1 MQSLFFV
8 QVVRQAA
15 AGPQTNGSQ
24 TCPLTI
30 PQPSAAQRE
39 AAVSVAP
46 TQVAGLQIVPTEY
59 LRHWPA
65 PSQVPS
71 RPQLAGISSGQ
82 SLWGSVPTSAG
93 RQTPRLP
100 EMVHDWQIPS
110 HRAAQQTLSLQKP
123 LSHWLSWLQVTPL
136 ADGGVTIGTS
146 FPASVSTLAPP
157 VPVLLSVPPV
167 PLPTAPPDPPPPP
180 GDAPPVPMMAMAS
193 G

>member
-8 QVVRQAA
+8 QLVRQVAA
-15 AGPQTNGSQ
+15 APQTNGSQ

-39 AAVSVAP
+39 AAVSVDP

-71 RPQLAGISSGQ
+71 RPQLAGVSSGQ
-82 SLWGSVPTSAG
+82 SLRGSVPTSAG
-93 RQTPRLP
+93 KQTPRLP
-100 EMVHDWQIPS
+100 ETLHDWQLPS
-110 HRAAQQTLSLQKP
+110 HRAAQQTLSVQKP
-123 LSHWLSWLQVTPL
+123 LSHWPSWLHDTPL
-136 ADGGVTIGTS
+136 ADGGVTIGMS
-146 FPASVSTLAPP
+146 LPASVSTTAPPEPISVPPSPP
-157 VPVLLSVPPV
+157 VPK
-167 PLPTAPPDPPPPP
+167 TPPDPPAPP
-180 GDAPPVPMMAMAS
+180 GDAPPVPNMAMAS